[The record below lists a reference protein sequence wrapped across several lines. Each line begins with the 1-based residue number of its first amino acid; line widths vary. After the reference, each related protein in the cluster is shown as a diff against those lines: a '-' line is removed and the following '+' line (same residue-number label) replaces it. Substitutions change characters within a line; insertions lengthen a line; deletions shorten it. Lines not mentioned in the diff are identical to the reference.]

1 MLLENDKK
9 CFYFMLKALFVLEVF
24 TFLSWLFGYAEK
36 RLDKKAMVNL
46 KIFDVKDWAI
56 NNRNTY
62 IPNISRSK
70 GNQAMK
76 IGQLIKYSVKNI
88 FP

>member
-1 MLLENDKK
+1 
-9 CFYFMLKALFVLEVF
+9 
-24 TFLSWLFGYAEK
+24 
-36 RLDKKAMVNL
+36 MVNL
-46 KIFDVKDWAI
+46 KIYDVKDWAI
-56 NNRNTY
+56 NKRNTY